1 MPWVRVS
8 RQNGS
13 CPSLTPR
20 EVPGQTQWAQGSKKT
35 GHSRSARRHRLGQ
48 RETKAFAA
56 RNNRLSIIEGGELKH
71 LLAEHL
77 NLDVRIDL
85 VRHPRRPT

>member
-1 MPWVRVS
+1 MGQPGD
-8 RQNGS
+8 Q
-13 CPSLTPR
+13 SL
-20 EVPGQTQWAQGSKKT
+20 
-35 GHSRSARRHRLGQ
+35 RR
-48 RETKAFAA
+48 

-85 VRHPRRPT
+85 PRRPRRGT